1 MKSISNADILEVAR
15 ICGMPLTK
23 AQGGRHYLTPCWMC
37 STLSGNGPDTKKVG
51 HLAIRP
57 DKGVFR
63 CPRCGYSG
71 NAVVMAKDFYGYN
84 YGEVLSRA
92 GHYQGPMIEEN
103 PAASIPERNA
113 VYRALI
119 KRLVLSPRHRASLI
133 DRGLD
138 EDTIETR
145 QYKSTVGWESSRGV
159 CVSLLKE
166 GYKLEGIP
174 GFFKDRYGNW
184 VFMTL
189 PGFFISSQDKE
200 GRIQGFQIRVDDQY
214 RKEKDTAKYLSFS
227 SSGKPEGCSCGAL
240 IHVAVPEGKDLQN
253 STVWVTEGPLK
264 ADIASRYT
272 GMPFLG
278 VPGVSVYKQAAEYA
292 AQLDIHHTAVAYDMD
307 IRKNPHVA
315 KAEKS
320 LVQELWAKGIK
331 AVPVNWDE
339 GRGKGIDDAVIN
351 IYDGEIPIPK
361 DILEKTFLPQHDV
374 VLEVKMRL
382 RIK

>member
-1 MKSISNADILEVAR
+1 MRSTFSTDILEVAR
-15 ICGMPLTK
+15 ICGMPLTIS
-23 AQGGRHYLTPCWMC
+23 QGGRHYLTPCWMC
-37 STLSGNGPDTKKVG
+37 STLSGNGPDKKKVG
-51 HLAIRP
+51 HMAIRP

-71 NAVVMAKDFYGYN
+71 NAVIMAKDFYGQN
-84 YGEVLSRA
+84 YSEVLARA
-92 GHYQGPMIEEN
+92 GHYQGPIIEEN
-103 PAASIPERNA
+103 PIASISKRNE
-113 VYRALI
+113 VYLALL
-119 KRLVLSPRHRASLI
+119 KRLVLSPRHRAELLS
-133 DRGLD
+133 RGLD
-138 EDTIETR
+138 EDTIEFR

-174 GFFKDRYGNW
+174 GFFKDRSGNW
-184 VFMTL
+184 AFMTL
-189 PGFFISSQDKE
+189 PGFLISSQDND
-200 GRIQGFQIRVDDQY
+200 GNIQGFQIRVDDQY
-214 RKEKDTAKYLSFS
+214 RKGKETSKYLSFS

-240 IHVAVPEGKDLQN
+240 IHVAVPEGKDLRN

-278 VPGVSVYKQAAEYA
+278 VPGVSIYKQAADYA
-292 AQLDIHHTAVAYDMD
+292 SELGINQTAVAYDMD
-307 IRKNPHVA
+307 IKKNPHVA
-315 KAEKS
+315 KAEKA
-320 LVQELWAKGIK
+320 LVQELLAKGIK

-339 GRGKGIDDAVIN
+339 DRGKGIDDAVIN
-351 IYDGEIPIPK
+351 IYSGEIPIPQ
-361 DILEKTFLPQHDV
+361 DVLQKTFLPQYDV